1 MREELV
7 NLKQYVREP
16 DWAELASLKLQAMS
30 GDVKAQQKICG
41 ALLWVGFAC
50 PDAITAVY
58 DQLFL
63 PDARPITRSFE
74 SDSAQI
80 PDTFW
85 QAFQDALDGPGGRY
99 DPTSITATVAA
110 LGGATDVRFHELAE
124 RAAAAHPGAD
134 NPETKEVPPLL
145 SLEELSTCED
155 GTLGKTLY
163 KMLVENGFDAEVL
176 DREAIGLGQLPPAIR
191 YVNTRILQ
199 MHDVWHLV
207 AGYETT
213 GLHEIAIS
221 SFQLAQFGHNYSA
234 MFLATVAT
242 MSQRNGSDAFNLMMT
257 VYGESW
263 CHGRRVPPLM
273 AIQFEDEWRTSI
285 EDIRGKYGIAPYT
298 SVLPA
303 DLFEQL
309 RAAG

>member
-16 DWAELASLKLQAMS
+16 DWAELASLKSEAIT
-30 GDVKAQQKICG
+30 GDVVSQQKICG

-50 PDAITAVY
+50 PAAITAVY
-58 DQLFL
+58 DRLFMEDSNE
-63 PDARPITRSFE
+63 PDGPFDAAP
-74 SDSAQI
+74 I

-85 QAFQDALDGPGGRY
+85 QAFQATLDGPEGGY
-99 DPTSITATVAA
+99 DPSSITATVAA
-110 LGGATDVRFHELAE
+110 LGGATDIRFHELAE
-124 RAAAAHPGAD
+124 VAAAAHPGAD
-134 NPETKEVPPLL
+134 DPAHKEVPPLID
-145 SLEELSTCED
+145 LEALASCAD
-155 GTLGKTLY
+155 DTLGKTLY
-163 KMLVENGFDAEVL
+163 KMLVDNGFDAEVL
-176 DREAIGLGQLPPAIR
+176 DRESIGLSQLPPAIR

-221 SFQLAQFGHNYSA
+221 GFQLAQFGHNYSA

-242 MSQRNGSDAFNLMMT
+242 MSQRNSSDAFNLMMA

-263 CHGRRVPPLM
+263 CHGRQAPSLM
-273 AIQFEDEWRTSI
+273 AIEFENEWQETIESI
-285 EDIRGKYGIAPYT
+285 RHKYGILPYQ
-298 SVLPA
+298 SLLPA

-309 RAAG
+309 RAAS